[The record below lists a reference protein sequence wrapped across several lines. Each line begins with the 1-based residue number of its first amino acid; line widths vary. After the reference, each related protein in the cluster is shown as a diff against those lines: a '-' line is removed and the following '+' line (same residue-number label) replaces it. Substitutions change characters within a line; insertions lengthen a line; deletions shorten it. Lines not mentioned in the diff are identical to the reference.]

1 MRSHPVI
8 TTDTKVTVSDEA
20 ISTAVPGGAVILDPA
35 SGQYF
40 GLEGVSVRAWE
51 LLAGSVTLATLVGSI
66 TAEFDVDRPTCERD
80 IRRLLEELVERGL
93 VVIKET
99 NA

>member
-1 MRSHPVI
+1 MRSHPAI
-8 TTDTKVTVSDEA
+8 TADTKVTVSDNA
-20 ISTAVPGGAVILDPA
+20 ISTPVPGGAVILDPA
-35 SGQYF
+35 SGHYF

-51 LLAGSVTLATLVGSI
+51 LLAGSATLATLVGSI
-66 TAEFDVDRPTCERD
+66 TAEFDVDHATCEQD

-93 VVIKET
+93 VVIEET